1 MATSAVDICNGA
13 LGRLGQD
20 VRISALSDATK
31 HARACNAVFQRVV
44 DYVFS
49 DAVWPFTIKQVALSL
64 LGDGDNGWV
73 YRYAYPSDCMTA
85 IALTDGT
92 GARRYRDTSASSL
105 GETPIGA
112 EYEVVYGDN
121 NAAAI
126 LTDLEGAWLVYS
138 ARVNEIGRYPP
149 LFVDALICRLAVE
162 LAPVIAGDVG
172 IRMLQMLEQKYAVA
186 RDHALAH
193 NMNESAEVML
203 GMVTPT
209 MAARGA

>member
-1 MATSAVDICNGA
+1 MATSSVDICNGA

-31 HARACNAVFQRVV
+31 HARACNSVYQRVV
-44 DYVFS
+44 DYVFA

-64 LGDGDNGWV
+64 LGDGSNGWT
-73 YRYAYPSDCMTA
+73 YRYAYPADCMTA
-85 IALTDGT
+85 IALTDGA
-92 GARRYRDTSASSL
+92 GVRRYRDTSASSL
-105 GETPIGA
+105 GETPTGA

-126 LTDLEGAWLVYS
+126 LTDLESAWLVYS